1 MINIWFDNVS
11 GKLYTWKT
19 NLYSKTLNKIG
30 IEQMYLKY
38 DKPTAHTALRNE
50 NLKTFTLRSE
60 IAKMPSLTTFNKVL
74 NAKPEQLDETK
85 K

>member
-1 MINIWFDNVS
+1 
-11 GKLYTWKT
+11 
-19 NLYSKTLNKIG
+19 
-30 IEQMYLKY
+30 MYLKY
-38 DKPTAHTALRNE
+38 DKPIAHTILRNE

>member
-1 MINIWFDNVS
+1 
-11 GKLYTWKT
+11 
-19 NLYSKTLNKIG
+19 
-30 IEQMYLKY
+30 MYLKY

>member
-1 MINIWFDNVS
+1 
-11 GKLYTWKT
+11 
-19 NLYSKTLNKIG
+19 
-30 IEQMYLKY
+30 MYLKY
-38 DKPTAHTALRNE
+38 DKPTAHTILRNE

-85 K
+85 KERQQINSSVIIGVTEI